1 MWVLLESRRVWG
13 PLELELEAIVSPH
26 PLLPTWVPETE
37 LWSSIKVLLAIEPSL
52 QALGLVFLLVAL
64 ADLACIRDVFLSQPP
79 KGWVYKCAAQC
90 LANRLSPSSFR
101 IPVCWKNCRSD
112 LLAWL

>member
-64 ADLACIRDVFLSQPP
+64 ADLAFVMSSCLSLPRAGFTSVQRN
-79 KGWVYKCAAQC
+79 A
-90 LANRLSPSSFR
+90 
-101 IPVCWKNCRSD
+101 
-112 LLAWL
+112 